1 MREGRAQNENRG
13 RDKQLLGVGGHEV
26 KYLSRGKSGK
36 GQGSLGTY
44 RVIETAKLRREFIS

>member
-26 KYLSRGKSGK
+26 KYSVEV
-36 GQGSLGTY
+36 
-44 RVIETAKLRREFIS
+44 RVVKDKVVWAHTG

>member
-1 MREGRAQNENRG
+1 MREGRAQNENRE